1 MRDESVP
8 LRWSTFLG
16 MTTLPTTTEPDEAS
30 LLAAARGGDEHAFG
44 LLVER
49 HRAELQAHCY
59 RMLGS
64 LHDAEDALQDTLLR
78 AWRGLR
84 GFDGRSSLRTWLYRI
99 ATNVCLDAIARRAN
113 RVLPIDYGP
122 AADPH
127 DGPGEPL
134 GAAVWVEPYPDSLL
148 GVEAGY
154 SAPEARYEQRESVEL
169 AFVAALQ
176 HLPGRQRAV
185 LVLREVLGFSALE
198 VAESLHTSVAS
209 VNSALQ
215 RARRTIGDRLPSRS
229 QQTTL
234 RELGQDGVRDVV
246 RRFVDALERGD
257 VDAIV
262 ALLTDDVVFEMP
274 PYSSW
279 YRGRDDVAE
288 SWLLPDDG
296 TAGRLRFVPA
306 QANAQ
311 LALGAYAL
319 DAAGGG
325 YLPVALDVLT
335 LDARGIAVIT
345 AFRAPELFARF
356 GLPDRLAA

>member
-1 MRDESVP
+1 MAAY
-8 LRWSTFLG
+8 
-16 MTTLPTTTEPDEAS
+16 PTTADPDEAA
-30 LLAAARGGDEHAFG
+30 LLAAARSGDERAFG
-44 LLVER
+44 LLVEGR
-49 HRAELQAHCY
+49 RAELQAHCY

-99 ATNVCLDAIARRAN
+99 ATNVCLDTIARRTN
-113 RVLPIDYGP
+113 RVLPVDYGP

-127 DGPGEPL
+127 AGPGEPV
-134 GAAVWVEPYPDSLL
+134 GASVWVEPYPDSLL
-148 GVEAGY
+148 GVEAGH
-154 SAPEARYEQRESVEL
+154 STPEARYELRESVEL

-185 LVLREVLGFSALE
+185 LVLREVLGFSARE

-215 RARRTIGDRLPSRS
+215 RARRTIGQRLPARS
-229 QQTTL
+229 QQALL
-234 RELGQDGVRDVV
+234 RERGEDDLQDLV
-246 RRFVDALERGD
+246 RRFVEALERGD
-257 VDAIV
+257 VKAIV

-274 PYSSW
+274 PYPRW

-296 TAGRLRFVPA
+296 SAERLRFLPA
-306 QANAQ
+306 QANGQ

-319 DAAGGG
+319 DAASGS

-335 LDARGIAVIT
+335 LDERGITGIT

-356 GLPDRLAA
+356 GLPDRLSA